1 MVHHENLPWEL
12 IEDILS
18 RVHPKSLVRFRAVSK
33 QWNLLFDDKTFIENH
48 KLMFRFVLATKS
60 KIYSVSIDSEIVLRE
75 LTLDVGGLE
84 PRIPN
89 YLVNCDKFV
98 ICGLNN
104 GAAIWNPWLS
114 RGRNIKTIKAQQPTF
129 KCHGMGYDTSSMG
142 ADAIDIDYKTIWC
155 YSREPDSSEW
165 RIIDYASHAW
175 KDVNFN
181 KYDGDDQREDKG
193 PMTVGKRGVL
203 LNGSLYWVAF
213 VNRISYFRHLIY
225 FDFSREKF
233 FMFCDL
239 PCGKSHHCDALVL
252 DVFKGDRFSLVKQS
266 KETKKIEVWVT
277 KDKIICN
284 VDGNDVVWMSF
295 MTLSVPDLPDF
306 VWNEYH
312 CEPSYYIDDNMK
324 RKRLVVCSYDETG
337 RVWIYVMEDNKLVSK
352 TQIDSVVDCWPLHC
366 AYFPN
371 LMPVPLISNK
381 SSKKITSFIDD

>member
-18 RVHPKSLVRFRAVSK
+18 RVHPKSLVRVRAVSK
-33 QWNLLFDDKTFIENH
+33 QWNLLFDDKTFIGNH

-60 KIYSVSIDSEIVLRE
+60 KIYSVSVDPEIVLRE

-98 ICGLNN
+98 ICALNN

-114 RGRNIKTIKAQQPTF
+114 RGRNIKTIKAQVQEPTF
-129 KCHGMGYDTSSMG
+129 NCHGMGYDTSSMG
-142 ADAIDIDYKTIWC
+142 AGAIDYKTIWC
-155 YSREPDSSEW
+155 NSTEPEPNEW

-175 KDVNFN
+175 KDVNIN
-181 KYDGDDQREDKG
+181 KYGGDQRGENCRMAANKG
-193 PMTVGKRGVL
+193 GVL
-203 LNGSLYWVAF
+203 LNGNLYWVAF
-213 VNRISYFRHLIY
+213 VNEIDRLIY

-233 FMFCDL
+233 FVFCDL
-239 PCGKSHHCDALVL
+239 PCGESHRFDALVL
-252 DVFKGDRFSLVKQS
+252 DVFKGDRFSLLKHS

-284 VDGNDVVWMSF
+284 GDGNDVAWVSF

-312 CEPSYYIDDNMK
+312 IEPSYFIDDNK

-352 TQIDSVVDCWPLHC
+352 TQIDSVVDRWPLHC
-366 AYFPN
+366 AYFPS